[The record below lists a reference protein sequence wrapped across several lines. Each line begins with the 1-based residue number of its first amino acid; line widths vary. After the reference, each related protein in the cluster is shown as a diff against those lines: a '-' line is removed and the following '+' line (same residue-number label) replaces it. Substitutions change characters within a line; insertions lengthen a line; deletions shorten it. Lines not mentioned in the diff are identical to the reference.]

1 MLRIGDRIGGGSK
14 ATSWRLRELQQ
25 RIGEVLYTPMQIKDL
40 KVNGSDV
47 MKTLKIKGGPKVG
60 QVLEKLFNEVM
71 EDAKKNKREYLL
83 KRIKEMG

>member
-40 KVNGSDV
+40 KVSGNDV
-47 MKTLKIKGGPKVG
+47 MKIKKIKGGPQVG
-60 QVLEKLFNEVM
+60 KILEKLFDEVM
-71 EDAKKNKREYLL
+71 DDSKKNERKYLL
-83 KRIKEMG
+83 ERIKKIR